1 MPRRGPRQGW
11 KEGAISEVGPCDL
24 TWRVRLIEQRGE
36 RLFLGKVHLFRLR
49 GHVCFES
56 TPKAQR
62 FMKRSIGIDKR

>member
-36 RLFLGKVHLFRLR
+36 RLFLGEVHLFRLR

>member
-1 MPRRGPRQGW
+1 
-11 KEGAISEVGPCDL
+11 L

-36 RLFLGKVHLFRLR
+36 RLFLGEVHLFRLR